1 MAGEPAEERLKQLD
15 QFFCQGSKEKG
26 SYSIESLLD
35 VLVVLYDECCN
46 STLRRDKNI
55 SEFIEQGKSAINSN
69 RGRSWSR
76 FLSEYFDLFAVK
88 PVATKIR
95 QLRLNRN
102 DFEPLSLIGKGAFG
116 EVTFNETM
124 VRRIVGD
131 IFTNVLSTQ
140 LGNSRQIEIKR
151 SRLCH
156 EDSE

>member
-1 MAGEPAEERLKQLD
+1 MMSVATPLFDETRIFPN
-15 QFFCQGSKEKG
+15 
-26 SYSIESLLD
+26 LL
-35 VLVVLYDECCN
+35 
-46 STLRRDKNI
+46 
-55 SEFIEQGKSAINSN
+55 N
-69 RGRSWSR
+69 RVRVPLTATGRSWSR

-131 IFTNVLSTQ
+131 IFTNVLSVQ
-140 LGNSRQIEIKR
+140 LGNCRQIEIKR